1 MTACDAGIA
10 NYILP
15 LLKKLSLP
23 FSLFAQGEA
32 ASIFK
37 RDRIDFTLVPPCNWS
52 NLESSGEY
60 LLRSGIFTQVI
71 AGTSWGAT
79 IDKAVTLGA
88 RKINIPTIAIIEHW
102 NLYKERFSIIENGN
116 IIEECLYLPDSI
128 WVNDSFA
135 KEAAIA
141 AGLPEER
148 LFVAG
153 QPFLEYQYNRLISRR
168 FKPSNNNIV
177 FVSER
182 LKEDFVEG
190 SSIGKNYNEF
200 TVLELLIEAID
211 FSKNKLLIKLH
222 PQESPDKYDHLKN
235 NRPDIEVVKQCD
247 VAELILESH
256 KVVGMGSMLLMEA
269 ALVRN
274 DVVSVLPDTDP
285 AEFIGN
291 KIGATLFASDS
302 AGLKKYLELPPSPIG
317 TASFGKLFLGA
328 TANLLRLIETL
339 P

>member
-1 MTACDAGIA
+1 MTACDAGTA

-32 ASIFK
+32 TSILK
-37 RDRIDFTLVPPCNWS
+37 REGIDFTLLPPCNWT
-52 NLESSGEY
+52 NLESTGESILKSGGF
-60 LLRSGIFTQVI
+60 SQVI
-71 AGTSWGAT
+71 AGTSWGPT
-79 IDKAVTLGA
+79 IDKAITLGA
-88 RKINIPTIAIIEHW
+88 RRKKIPTIAIIEHW
-102 NLYKERFSIIENGN
+102 NLYKERFSIVENGN
-116 IIEECLYLPDSI
+116 IVEECLYLPDSI

-141 AGLPEER
+141 AGLPEEK
-148 LFVAG
+148 LFEAG

-168 FKPSNNNIV
+168 FKLSNNNIV

-182 LKEDFVEG
+182 LKEDFIKG
-190 SSIGKNYNEF
+190 SSIGKKYNEY

-222 PQESPDKYDHLKN
+222 PQESPDKYDHIKN
-235 NRPDIEVVKQCD
+235 KRPNIEVVKQCD
-247 VAELILESH
+247 IAELILESH
-256 KVVGMGSMLLMEA
+256 KIVGMGSMLLMEA

-274 DVVSVLPDTDP
+274 DVISVLPDTDP

-302 AGLKKYLELPPSPIG
+302 ADLKKYLELPPSPIG
-317 TASFGKLFLGA
+317 TATFGKRFLGA

-339 P
+339 Q

>member
-1 MTACDAGIA
+1 MTACDAGTA

-32 ASIFK
+32 ASIF
-37 RDRIDFTLVPPCNWS
+37 RAEGIDFTLVPPCNWS
-52 NLESSGEY
+52 NLESTGEY

-79 IDKAVTLGA
+79 IDKAVTLSA
-88 RKINIPTIAIIEHW
+88 IKTNIPTIAIIEHW
-102 NLYKERFSIIENGN
+102 NLYKERFSIVEHGN
-116 IIEECLYLPDSI
+116 IVEECVYLPDSI

-135 KEAAIA
+135 KEGAVA
-141 AGLPEER
+141 AGLPEEK

-153 QPFLEYQYNRLISRR
+153 QPFLEFQYNKLISRR
-168 FKPSNNNIV
+168 FRPSNNYVV

-182 LKEDFVEG
+182 IKEDFIEG
-190 SSIGKNYNEF
+190 SPMGKKYNEY
-200 TVLELLIEAID
+200 TVLELLMETID

-222 PQESPDKYDHLKN
+222 PQEKPDKYDYLKN
-235 NRPDIEVVKQCD
+235 GRPDIEVVKQCD
-247 VAELILESH
+247 IAELILESH
-256 KVVGMGSMLLMEA
+256 KIVGMGSMLLLEA
-269 ALVRN
+269 ALVRS
-274 DVVSVLPDTDP
+274 DVISVLPDTDP

-302 AGLKKYLELPPSPIG
+302 VDLRKFLGLPPALIG
-317 TASFGKLFLGA
+317 TAPFGNRFLGA
-328 TANLLRLIETL
+328 NARLLNVIETL
-339 P
+339 Q